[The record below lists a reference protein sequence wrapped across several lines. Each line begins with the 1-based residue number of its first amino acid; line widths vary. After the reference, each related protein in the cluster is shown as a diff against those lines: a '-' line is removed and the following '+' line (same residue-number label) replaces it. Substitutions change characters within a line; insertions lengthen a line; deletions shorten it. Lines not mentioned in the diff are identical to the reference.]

1 MTIIHNKTYLTHLG
15 QRVKMKQIDKTLYR
29 GSNGYMYFDSGMVIG
44 KIYAYNVVSET
55 DGTIKHFFKRLL
67 NK

>member
-1 MTIIHNKTYLTHLG
+1 
-15 QRVKMKQIDKTLYR
+15 MKQIDKTLYR